1 MLQGV
6 FLFTV
11 FSFLRI
17 FSSVKHAS
25 LGAHPHITVFMF
37 LHLHTTFNQDL
48 FSAKSCSMSFAK
60 PSYTFKLKSVLYSTD
75 FPWRSA
81 TVCLDEVVYFTLEQT
96 PKNLAV
102 RYIFL
107 EKELPPQNMLIK

>member
-1 MLQGV
+1 
-6 FLFTV
+6 
-11 FSFLRI
+11 
-17 FSSVKHAS
+17 
-25 LGAHPHITVFMF
+25 
-37 LHLHTTFNQDL
+37 
-48 FSAKSCSMSFAK
+48 MSFAK
-60 PSYTFKLKSVLYSTD
+60 PSYAFKLKSVLDSTD